1 MGAGR
6 MGAGIGVAL
15 EQAGRDVTLLART
28 QRAAVGPLAVIAPE
42 AAWAEPLARADTL
55 IIATPDDAIASVAE
69 RLSGFR
75 LQGHSVVLHLSGLL
89 DHHSLD
95 ALSDASA
102 GLGSL
107 HPLMAVPDPL
117 RGPELLRGAWAAV
130 EGSGPAA
137 IERAGELARAVGMEP
152 VQLPPGAKPAYHAAA
167 TIASNYTVTLY
178 DMAVRTA
185 IAAGIAPDAASVMY
199 LPLVKGTVAN
209 LGNVAPAAALT
220 GAIRRGDAESVRSH
234 LAALGDGLEAECYR
248 VLGLAT
254 LELAVRAGL
263 APEAAERV
271 RRELRVES

>member
-1 MGAGR
+1 

-15 EQAGRDVTLLART
+15 AQAGRDVTLLART
-28 QRAAVGPLAVIAPE
+28 GRAAVGALTVVAPETAWAVPLADAGTV
-42 AAWAEPLARADTL
+42 
-55 IIATPDDAIASVAE
+55 IIATPDDAISSVA
-69 RLSGFR
+69 RQLPAAMLRGR
-75 LQGHSVVLHLSGLL
+75 PVVLHLSGLQ
-89 DHHSLD
+89 DHRALD
-95 ALSDASA
+95 ALARVSA

-130 EGSGPAA
+130 EGNGPSA
-137 IERAGELARAVGMEP
+137 IERASELARAVGMEP
-152 VQLPPGAKPAYHAAA
+152 VLLPPGAKAAYHAAA

-199 LPLVKGTVAN
+199 LPLVRGTIEN
-209 LGNVAPAAALT
+209 LGNAAPAAALT
-220 GAIRRGDAESVRSH
+220 GAVRRGDAESVRSH
-234 LAALGDGLEAECYR
+234 LAALGDGPDAACYR

-263 APEAAERV
+263 EAEPAERV
-271 RRELRVES
+271 RDALRSDGD